1 MKKTSPSISAQV
13 SLRTLLLLAGV
24 GLLCAIPGIDTRAQ
38 NPTSGSVGPS
48 PGGATANWD
57 QTTTTPG
64 GGVNTEM
71 ACVDGVNCEVFNLT
85 VTGVPAD
92 WTGQRVQVQ
101 LTWASSG
108 NEFDIYIRKG
118 MNNTSGAIVTQAMN
132 GPGLTSQTAYIDV
145 AANGTGV
152 YTIHVVPDT
161 TPVVTDKYHGNARA
175 VPITPAPPPPA
186 PQDTGLKIGYEN
198 FEVPGVLTPVTV
210 TTGPTVEYMGR

>member
-1 MKKTSPSISAQV
+1 FE
-13 SLRTLLLLAGV
+13 L
-24 GLLCAIPGIDTRAQ
+24 
-38 NPTSGSVGPS
+38 
-48 PGGATANWD
+48 
-57 QTTTTPG
+57 
-64 GGVNTEM
+64 
-71 ACVDGVNCEVFNLT
+71 
-85 VTGVPAD
+85 
-92 WTGQRVQVQ
+92 
-101 LTWASSG
+101 
-108 NEFDIYIRKG
+108 YIRKG
-118 MNNTSGAIVTQAMN
+118 MDNTTGAIVTQAMN

-210 TTGPTVEYMGR
+210 TTGPTVEDMRRGAGEPAIRSNWAPELTHCHPDMHTRLVPARTF